1 MLKLVWLVLCHCT
14 TSCAFCAFIHTF
26 GGRCKSSTWSHRPQA
41 LSVLVAFTPAR
52 FVSRDGFHIGRS
64 TKSRL
69 HPHSDLDNTACEVQC
84 YVFFML
90 AWHVRQVQALQIL
103 CWFLVLCAILLC
115 LYLNVT
121 KPVFWVDMAFDERA
135 WGRNEDFVDLLVGV
149 AYLHVFL
156 GGLLLGV
163 NFTTLQKP
171 CRNYPRLA
179 SLAGLSALLSC
190 IRRSYGNATTS
201 WSSCA
206 NARHMFCF
214 TGTRFIGCPSL
225 FASFAQHLQY
235 KAYHS
240 LRGHF
245 SSSLWATFLLVSTCT
260 TDP

>member
-69 HPHSDLDNTACEVQC
+69 HPHSGLDNTACEVQC

-163 NFTTLQKP
+163 NFAET
-171 CRNYPRLA
+171 
-179 SLAGLSALLSC
+179 
-190 IRRSYGNATTS
+190 
-201 WSSCA
+201 
-206 NARHMFCF
+206 M
-214 TGTRFIGCPSL
+214 
-225 FASFAQHLQY
+225 
-235 KAYHS
+235 
-240 LRGHF
+240 
-245 SSSLWATFLLVSTCT
+245 
-260 TDP
+260 